1 MDDTLTRMIAATA
14 ALATVAA
21 MLVGA
26 AGASVAQGHG
36 VRSVASQ
43 SETRQ
48 GRSPVAVV
56 PYLSHG
62 LGVDQTRFSGQT
74 SRSLGGGSAP
84 APQTIPYLSQGVGVD
99 ASQFAGQAAPKLTG
113 VDAAL
118 TLDRHESIPVGS
130 RSLGLTGDSP
140 LGRVVAHEPAGL
152 TGDSALTRIPGAAPA
167 TMAVTG
173 GNDVDWTS
181 FGAGA
186 GMVALI
192 AAGLVGTLLSARR
205 RRAVGTP

>member
-1 MDDTLTRMIAATA
+1 MDDTHTRMIVATA

-99 ASQFAGQAAPKLTG
+99 ASQFAGQAAP
-113 VDAAL
+113 

-167 TMAVTG
+167 IVAVSG

>member
-1 MDDTLTRMIAATA
+1 MDDTHTRMIVATA

-26 AGASVAQGHG
+26 AGASVAQGRG

-99 ASQFAGQAAPKLTG
+99 ESQFAGTPSRQLGG
-113 VDAAL
+113 VHGAL
-118 TLDRHESIPVGS
+118 VLNARQRGS
-130 RSLGLTGDSP
+130 TTPLPHGIQVVLSP
-140 LGRVVAHEPAGL
+140 P
-152 TGDSALTRIPGAAPA
+152 SA
-167 TMAVTG
+167 
-173 GNDVDWTS
+173 S
-181 FGAGA
+181 Q
-186 GMVALI
+186 
-192 AAGLVGTLLSARR
+192 
-205 RRAVGTP
+205 